1 MVLIYALGKQKI
13 SYFYLKTNLFHSRY
27 DTHDHSLS
35 DFPAENYDR
44 EVFPGQDYS
53 NPRVKDFVNGNY
65 PFFVTLNDINQFK

>member
-1 MVLIYALGKQKI
+1 MIYSHKKL
-13 SYFYLKTNLFHSRY
+13 TLFISRY

-53 NPRVKDFVNGNY
+53 NPRVKDFVNGNI
-65 PFFVTLNDINQFK
+65 FFYGVLHTTSII

>member
-1 MVLIYALGKQKI
+1 MLWVNIFFFPFFFLSLILVI
-13 SYFYLKTNLFHSRY
+13 IRRY

-53 NPRVKDFVNGNY
+53 NPRVKDFVNGN
-65 PFFVTLNDINQFK
+65 IIIGGHMGKKA